1 MEYIIKK
8 RVKINRIVKQW
19 ERISNIRSLKCNKTV
34 SKLRIKGNFYGL
46 LNVSKDLQQIPW

>member
-46 LNVSKDLQQIPW
+46 LNVSKDLKQIPW